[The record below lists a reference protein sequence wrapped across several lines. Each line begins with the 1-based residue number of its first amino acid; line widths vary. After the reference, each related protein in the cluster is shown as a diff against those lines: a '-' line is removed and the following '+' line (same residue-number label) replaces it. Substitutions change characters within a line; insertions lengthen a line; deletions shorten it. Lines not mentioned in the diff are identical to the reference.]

1 MVRTLKLDEEIH
13 KTQDKLN
20 ALHYKGYEVGLS
32 RKEIYELN
40 FAQFKL
46 KQLGHIERSEDKYI
60 PKEDNKRIKS
70 LFLRQVY

>member
-13 KTQDKLN
+13 KTQDKVNFLQ
-20 ALHYKGYEVGLS
+20 YKNYEMGLS
-32 RKEIYELN
+32 CMDMYELN

-46 KQLGHIERSEDKYI
+46 KQLGHIEVSEDKYV

-70 LFLRQVY
+70 AFLRQVY